1 MLFFMDCRKKLK
13 YKILYVS
20 LLFELV
26 VSNRKKKRRK
36 ILRAFFE
43 QRSETQRKEVK
54 EVCRNQEN
62 VSVSLVCSISHISG
76 RRKAYT
82 FPTIQKTGMEGGH
95 NPVCVLSQF
104 RRIRFF

>member
-1 MLFFMDCRKKLK
+1 MNCRKKLK
-13 YKILYVS
+13 YKIVYVS

-26 VSNRKKKRRK
+26 VPNRKKERRK
-36 ILRAFFE
+36 VLREFFE

-62 VSVSLVCSISHISG
+62 LSVSLVCSISHISG

-82 FPTIQKTGMEGGH
+82 FPPPTAIQKTGMEGGH
-95 NPVCVLSQF
+95 NPVCVL
-104 RRIRFF
+104 